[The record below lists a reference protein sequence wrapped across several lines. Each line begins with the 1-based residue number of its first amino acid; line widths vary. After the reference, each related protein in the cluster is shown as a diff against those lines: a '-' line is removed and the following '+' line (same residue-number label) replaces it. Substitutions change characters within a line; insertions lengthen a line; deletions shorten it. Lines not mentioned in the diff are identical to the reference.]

1 MNPISSNS
9 SFIELEEISEI
20 IDSII
25 SMQDS
30 VLDIY
35 EKQPEESKKVLLDLS
50 DLKSQA
56 EKLHQSYLNLI

>member
-1 MNPISSNS
+1 MNSMVNNS
-9 SFIELEEISEI
+9 FLELEEINDI
-20 IDSII
+20 INSII

-35 EKQPEESKKVLLDLS
+35 EKQPEESKKLLLDLS
-50 DLKSQA
+50 DLKTQA

>member
-1 MNPISSNS
+1 MVNNS
-9 SFIELEEISEI
+9 FLELEEINDI
-20 IDSII
+20 INSII

-35 EKQPEESKKVLLDLS
+35 EKQPEESKKLLLDLS
-50 DLKSQA
+50 DLKTQA